1 MLSTTFALSSPF
13 QKPLSH
19 DSVGSIGVFFP
30 PSDLSSS
37 SLDDNSPDV
46 PHVGYA
52 AFEEDGDD
60 DRNFFHPDRMTLYPL
75 HVSGSREERVNL
87 MFFSDGCESL

>member
-1 MLSTTFALSSPF
+1 M
-13 QKPLSH
+13 
-19 DSVGSIGVFFP
+19 VGSIGVCFP

-37 SLDDNSPDV
+37 LDDNSPYV

-52 AFEEDGDD
+52 AFDEDGDD
-60 DRNFFHPDRMTLYPL
+60 DGNFFHPDRMTLYPL
-75 HVSGSREERVNL
+75 HVSGSRVERVNL